1 MHRELRYQVK
11 IHAISDMPRKR
22 TNPAISPHIFFLLLK
37 EMQYGNNIICK
48 EISNLCKLDDA
59 NTEKHSLDLLF
70 LSSPTGT

>member
-1 MHRELRYQVK
+1 MQYLICQEKEQILQFL
-11 IHAISDMPRKR
+11 P
-22 TNPAISPHIFFLLLK
+22 IFFLLLK